1 MFFITAE
8 SESRVEGA
16 VDEYGDSFAR
26 DITVDELKDVRL
38 FSAPFEI
45 EIIGNSPS
53 TRSSV
58 PCLPGSSKFSVIRV
72 SKPS

>member
-38 FSAPFEI
+38 FSTPF

-58 PCLPGSSKFSVIRV
+58 PCLPGSSKFSVIRI